1 VNFVRYPGRA
11 PVLSG
16 FSFAHSEADHR
27 VETLGV
33 LHTVPDAPKGRS
45 TLTMSLI
52 DDSGTGSEPPYFWT
66 ADLVDVAAEGAQGTI
81 QRKEGSCTGS
91 CERALSI
98 RPNEV
103 FLLSG
108 FSFKFRGD
116 DHDIKTIAI
125 AERGGTLSV
134 EFKDKNGDD
143 PFDWSVQYVLVNKAR
158 AASVAGRGGTVNSGG
173 VAQSTIDAVP
183 HAKPVLSGFR
193 VEYLEGDHQVRE
205 FGVGVTDGR
214 LAVKL
219 ADKNGDDRFK
229 WSVNWVSLL
238 R

>member
-1 VNFVRYPGRA
+1 
-11 PVLSG
+11 
-16 FSFAHSEADHR
+16 
-27 VETLGV
+27 
-33 LHTVPDAPKGRS
+33 
-45 TLTMSLI
+45 
-52 DDSGTGSEPPYFWT
+52 
-66 ADLVDVAAEGAQGTI
+66 
-81 QRKEGSCTGS
+81 
-91 CERALSI
+91 
-98 RPNEV
+98 
-103 FLLSG
+103 
-108 FSFKFRGD
+108 
-116 DHDIKTIAI
+116 
-125 AERGGTLSV
+125 
-134 EFKDKNGDD
+134 
-143 PFDWSVQYVLVNKAR
+143 
-158 AASVAGRGGTVNSGG
+158 VNSGG